1 MSRKALAGRACAVIA
16 AVAVPPAVL
25 AQDSEL
31 PPADLLEYLGS
42 WQDDDEEWFVEAEI
56 DQAPEKDSGAKRKRV
71 DDDEQ

>member
-16 AVAVPPAVL
+16 AVAVPTAVL

-31 PPADLLEYLGS
+31 PPAELLEYLGS

-56 DQAPEKDSGAKRKRV
+56 DQPPETDSGAKRKRV